1 MVIRFLLSAIAAT
14 ASFIYLKT
22 LISGFLSFLISLL
35 VYLLTY
41 RIISYI
47 TNKKKDEPANKGV
60 SNKDHDITINQ
71 GIEKL
76 KQIRNSTIEIHN
88 NDAAGKIKNICTT
101 GFEILEYLKKNPE
114 DMKKGAR
121 FLNYYL
127 ETTEKI
133 VNRYKELS
141 LKKEKSPDIEKA
153 MHDVESILDS
163 IYETYKK
170 QLNYLLEDDLL
181 DLSVEIKVLEKT
193 MKLES

>member
-1 MVIRFLLSAIAAT
+1 MIIRFLLSAIAAT
-14 ASFIYLKT
+14 ASFILLKT
-22 LISGFLSFLISLL
+22 LITGFLSFLVALL
-35 VYLLTY
+35 VYFLTY
-41 RIISYI
+41 RFIRYI
-47 TNKKKDEPANKGV
+47 TKKKDIDKSSNGKN
-60 SNKDHDITINQ
+60 NKDHEIIINQ
-71 GIEKL
+71 SFEKL
-76 KQIRNSTIEIHN
+76 RQIRNSTIEIQN
-88 NDAAGKIKNICTT
+88 NEAADKIRNICKT

>member
-1 MVIRFLLSAIAAT
+1 MIIRFLLSAIAAT
-14 ASFIYLKT
+14 ASFLFLKT
-22 LISGFLSFLISLL
+22 LISGFLSFLVALL
-35 VYLLTY
+35 VYFISYRFIRYLTIRKESKPADKGMKNQDHD
-41 RIISYI
+41 RIIS
-47 TNKKKDEPANKGV
+47 G
-60 SNKDHDITINQ
+60 S
-71 GIEKL
+71 IEKL
-76 KQIRNSTIEIHN
+76 RQIRNSTIEIQN
-88 NDAAGKIKNICTT
+88 NEAADKIKNICKT

-141 LKKEKSPDIEKA
+141 MKKEKSPDIEKA
-153 MHDVESILDS
+153 AHEVESILDS
-163 IYETYKK
+163 IHETYKK
-170 QLNYLLEDDLL
+170 QLNNLLEDDLL

>member
-1 MVIRFLLSAIAAT
+1 MIIRFLLSAIAAT
-14 ASFIYLKT
+14 ASFIFLKT

-41 RIISYI
+41 RLIRYI
-47 TNKKKDEPANKGV
+47 TNKKKDKPANKGAG
-60 SNKDHDITINQ
+60 NKDHDITINQ

-76 KQIRNSTIEIHN
+76 RQIRNSTIEIQN
-88 NDAAGKIKNICTT
+88 NDAADKIKNICKT

-153 MHDVESILDS
+153 MHEVESILDS